1 MLLAGSLFTANA
13 TVVTGNVSYTSGGET
28 SPVGSGVVKL
38 TQDGEVKYQV
48 NVETGYGM
56 DPANPGELT
65 QYANYTIEN
74 VAAGDYTLSFYGQP
88 FFSFTDDIYTYSH
101 SVTINETEETMT
113 HDIVAEED
121 PLHVIMTVVTYKG
134 PEDWMAEPLGGVE
147 VTCRL
152 GEETQYGITDEE
164 YGEAYFLCDRTSTYS
179 LSFHKSGYK
188 DFSTDTKATE
198 IDEWYGDTVALTLEV
213 YMTEDLGTLVEVS
226 GNVSL
231 DGKEWNPNLNMA
243 EQIGLASSMDQS
255 YTSPIENGR
264 YSFPEV
270 PVGDAVL
277 SVLTDGLMPE
287 ESKNFRIKS
296 PENGFLNITEG
307 TEGVF
312 TQDIVIERIG
322 ADISGKVVKADYSN
336 LSAYA
341 TVWIDGV
348 DTIRTEYS
356 GSFTMEGVPE
366 GDYVLKATAQ
376 GMDTASKPIN
386 VDFSKLNLEP
396 IDAEYLVL
404 KQVPVDFFFY
414 GVTRYSRTTA
424 PYGYDTARGAHI
436 ELWDEEGEI
445 LLDSTHSDENGYF
458 ELTFSDLMGKR
469 YEIRCTHKAI
479 DDCSRFFEPNS
490 TEMDLTNRLSL
501 TARRPTLH
509 AVTELKAEQVP
520 GDTAVRLNWNWPQEL
535 LDAYNSTYLI
545 SRLTISR
552 KQDLSMPY
560 AEWNS
565 TMYVE
570 GETLPTEYI
579 DTAVEMGKTYFY
591 HIAVAYSAPY
601 FSTMSTDWNDS
612 IKVSLKQMYKLQLQ
626 ANDTAMGRVQGA
638 GYYEAEQTAHIAALP
653 KEGYLF
659 KAWIAGTK
667 PDTVAKT
674 AEYDFKVCG
683 DTLLT
688 ALFEAEPIP
697 VPKKCSLTLT
707 AQPADAGVLSGSGE
721 YDENTKVELNATANE
736 GYRFVAWM
744 SSATDTLS
752 KEAATWFTITCDTA
766 LTALFTEET
775 GNEMLDESEW
785 NCYAKDGKIHI
796 SHTGTEAVYEIFDIQ
811 GRLYARGES
820 SSSLYEI
827 PVSQK
832 GIYIVRFYTDKGIGL
847 KKLLVM

>member
-1 MLLAGSLFTANA
+1 MQHSLHFRF
-13 TVVTGNVSYTSGGET
+13 
-28 SPVGSGVVKL
+28 KL
-38 TQDGEVKYQV
+38 TPLPKPPVRPGDFYQ
-48 NVETGYGM
+48 E
-56 DPANPGELT
+56 DFPNP
-65 QYANYTIEN
+65 
-74 VAAGDYTLSFYGQP
+74 S
-88 FFSFTDDIYTYSH
+88 
-101 SVTINETEETMT
+101 
-113 HDIVAEED
+113 
-121 PLHVIMTVVTYKG
+121 
-134 PEDWMAEPLGGVE
+134 
-147 VTCRL
+147 
-152 GEETQYGITDEE
+152 
-164 YGEAYFLCDRTSTYS
+164 GEAHPSRPIIPL
-179 LSFHKSGYK
+179 L
-188 DFSTDTKATE
+188 
-198 IDEWYGDTVALTLEV
+198 
-213 YMTEDLGTLVEVS
+213 
-226 GNVSL
+226 
-231 DGKEWNPNLNMA
+231 PNSA
-243 EQIGLASSMDQS
+243 ACKQIEKKHLA
-255 YTSPIENGR
+255 P
-264 YSFPEV
+264 
-270 PVGDAVL
+270 
-277 SVLTDGLMPE
+277 
-287 ESKNFRIKS
+287 
-296 PENGFLNITEG
+296 
-307 TEGVF
+307 
-312 TQDIVIERIG
+312 
-322 ADISGKVVKADYSN
+322 
-336 LSAYA
+336 
-341 TVWIDGV
+341 
-348 DTIRTEYS
+348 
-356 GSFTMEGVPE
+356 
-366 GDYVLKATAQ
+366 
-376 GMDTASKPIN
+376 SKP
-386 VDFSKLNLEP
+386 
-396 IDAEYLVL
+396 
-404 KQVPVDFFFY
+404 Q
-414 GVTRYSRTTA
+414 TRKF
-424 PYGYDTARGAHI
+424 PYDTARGAHI

-579 DTAVEMGKTYFY
+579 DTAVEIGKTYFY
-591 HIAVAYSAPY
+591 NIAVAYSAPY

-744 SSATDTLS
+744 SANDTLS
-752 KEAATWFTITCDTA
+752 KTEEFKIMITCDTA